1 MSASRPHSP
10 RSYGDVIAHSL
21 GIGAPPALRTER
33 LLSSR
38 IAVSRLTVGR
48 AQLGLSPRVPAEDT
62 FILAHYL
69 TDVPH
74 HELLSRGRPR
84 IAQGYEAGSMRIV
97 NLMDEFSARIT
108 HTHQSVAYYIPRDA
122 LNEAAEQAGLKRIA
136 DLSCDPGAVDPV
148 IRHLS
153 AALLPALANPAESSS
168 LFVDHVV
175 GALVDHL
182 MRRYGGA
189 GESVGLIKGGLSPYQ
204 LGRAKEA
211 LAAEMERDVT
221 LAEVADICGLS
232 RGHFAKAFRL
242 AAGTT
247 PHRWRQQCRIDQAKR
262 MLVRGEQSIAEIAL
276 ICGFADQSH
285 FTRVFS
291 RMVGETP
298 AGWRRRMGG

>member
-1 MSASRPHSP
+1 MTAS

-21 GIGAPPALRTER
+21 GIGAPPALRTQK

-38 IAVSRLTVGR
+38 IAVSRLSVGKT
-48 AQLGLSPRVPAEDT
+48 QLGLSPRVPAEDT

-74 HELLSRGRPR
+74 HELLSRGRPK

-122 LNEAAEQAGLKRIA
+122 LDEAAEHAGLRRVA
-136 DLSCDPGAVDPV
+136 TLSANPGAVDPV

-153 AALLPALANPAESSS
+153 AALLPALANPAESSA

-182 MRRYGGA
+182 MRRYGGVGEAA
-189 GESVGLIKGGLSPYQ
+189 GPVKGGLSPYQ

-211 LAAEMERDVT
+211 LAAEIECDLT
-221 LAEVADICGLS
+221 LAEVADLCGLS

-242 AAGTT
+242 SAGTT
-247 PHRWRQQCRIDQAKR
+247 PHRWRLQCRIDQAKR
-262 MLVRGEQSIAEIAL
+262 MLAAGDQTLAGVAL
-276 ICGFADQSH
+276 ACGFADQSH

>member
-1 MSASRPHSP
+1 MTAS
-10 RSYGDVIAHSL
+10 RSYGDAIAHSL
-21 GIGAPPALRTER
+21 GIGAPPVLRTDR

-38 IAVSRLTVGR
+38 IAVSRLSVGR

-84 IAQGYEAGSMRIV
+84 IVQGYEAGSMRIV

-108 HTHQSVAYYIPRDA
+108 HTHQSVAYYIPRDG
-122 LNEAAEQAGLKRIA
+122 LDEAAEHAGLRRVA
-136 DLSCDPGAVDPV
+136 TLSAAPGTLDPV
-148 IRHLS
+148 LRHLS
-153 AALLPALANPAESSS
+153 AALLPGLAKPSEASA

-189 GESVGLIKGGLSPYQ
+189 GENVGPVRGGLSPYQ
-204 LGRAKEA
+204 LSRAKEA
-211 LAAEMERDVT
+211 LAAEIERDLT
-221 LAEVADICGLS
+221 LAEVADVCGLS

-242 AAGTT
+242 SSGTT

-262 MLVRGEQSIAEIAL
+262 MLVQGEQTLAEIAL
-276 ICGFADQSH
+276 ACGFADQSH